1 MAMNPPEAG
10 NISRH
15 LGVRFGSIH
24 ANECS
29 FHEKV
34 IKHHYLPVSSP
45 TRLGTYMAVVIVFVR
60 QIKTLNY
67 IKKEYIL

>member
-1 MAMNPPEAG
+1 MFKIKLLAMSPPEAG

-24 ANECS
+24 ANEFS

-34 IKHHYLPVSSP
+34 IKHHYYSGGGDEVEDLL
-45 TRLGTYMAVVIVFVR
+45 T
-60 QIKTLNY
+60 
-67 IKKEYIL
+67 